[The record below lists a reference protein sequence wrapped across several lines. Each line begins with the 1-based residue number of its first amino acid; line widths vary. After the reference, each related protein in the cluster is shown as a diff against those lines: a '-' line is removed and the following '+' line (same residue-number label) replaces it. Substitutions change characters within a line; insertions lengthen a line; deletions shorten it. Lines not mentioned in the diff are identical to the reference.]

1 MIDKRQYEIKE
12 RLQRYAMDLWGIS
25 DPRQID
31 PVVGLILEVFAYN
44 SSRLYQDIDIAD
56 AAILHRLSR
65 LLVPQK
71 WSLPYPAHGLMSVN
85 PSEDNTKGM
94 TIEDSFFT
102 DKMIFEKGLVR
113 LFFSPLSNYPLVRA
127 KVKSMA
133 YDHKLISYAED
144 GRQMPPIAFDA
155 FEEESGTV
163 WIGLEAKDSILQEL
177 DNLVLCILPESEKLI
192 SFVKDIKA
200 YDVKGNPMAV
210 STPTFPLEHKEKY
223 HYFDDISDY
232 YSDHYISID
241 FAEHKERGCLKC
253 TQGPEAWEFEDT
265 SYKAEELCWIKLKFP
280 YTYSEADLNNIRIL
294 TNTFPVVNR
303 QTVERKHSFDRL
315 GTIIPIPCSDGMY
328 LLNMES
334 LQDNTGKFYTD
345 IQSHYEEHPTAA
357 FSLFFGNLEK
367 FDSDNARSLI
377 IRLMQLIREDG
388 SAFMSVNT
396 SLLSAQLSDIFQ
408 KLDDLS
414 QNVYDAVHK
423 GSKSRAFLLAIP
435 QKNAKE
441 AEIKYWVTD
450 GETANG
456 LDYRA
461 PLYLHGSSKY
471 QNTGICFQTVT
482 IQGTVHNN
490 DQDLINSL
498 RYGLLSKD
506 RIVTK
511 EDVRSYIYHKIG
523 TIVKDVKI
531 QDGIMISPDVRKGIV
546 RTTEVRIKTRSHA
559 THDTNDLA
567 STALFLEKELSK
579 RSISNTPYKI
589 FFE

>member
-31 PVVGLILEVFAYN
+31 PVVGLLLDVFAYN
-44 SSRLYQDIDIAD
+44 SSRLYQDIDISD

-71 WSLPYPAHGLMSVN
+71 WSLPHPSHALMSVH
-85 PSEDNTKGM
+85 PSEDNSKGM

-113 LFFSPLSNYPLVRA
+113 LFFSPLSNYPLVKV

-133 YDHKLISYAED
+133 YEHKLISYAED
-144 GRQMPPIAFDA
+144 GRQMPPVIFNGL
-155 FEEESGTV
+155 EEESNTI

-177 DNLVLCILPESEKLI
+177 DNLILCILPESEKLTP
-192 SFVKDIKA
+192 FVKDIKV
-200 YDVKGNPMAV
+200 YDVKGNPMTV
-210 STPTFPLEHKEKY
+210 SVPCFSLEHKDKY

-232 YSDHYISID
+232 YSDHYISIG
-241 FAEHKERGCLKC
+241 FADHKERECLKC
-253 TQGPEAWEFEDT
+253 TQMPEAWELEDARYET
-265 SYKAEELCWIKLKFP
+265 ERLCWIKLQLP
-280 YTYSEADLNNIRIL
+280 YIYSDADLNNIRIL

-303 QTVERKHSFDRL
+303 QAVERKHSFIRL
-315 GTIIPIPCSDGMY
+315 GSIIPIPCTDGMH
-328 LLNMES
+328 LLNIES

-396 SLLSAQLSDIFQ
+396 NLLSSQLTEIF
-408 KLDDLS
+408 KKMEELS
-414 QNVYDAVHK
+414 QNVYDAVHT
-423 GSKSRAFLLAIP
+423 GNKSRAFLLTIP
-435 QKNAKE
+435 QENAIE
-441 AEIKYWVTD
+441 AEIKYWITD

-461 PLYLHGSSKY
+461 ALYQHGSSKY

-482 IQGTVHNN
+482 IQGTVHDNE
-490 DQDLINSL
+490 QDLINSL
-498 RYGLLSKD
+498 RYGLLTKD

-546 RTTEVRIKTRSHA
+546 RTTEVRIKTRSHSVNEA
-559 THDTNDLA
+559 NILT

-579 RSISNTPYKI
+579 RSVSNTPYKI